1 MRDYLRYQFWDWI
14 LCTLISIGLSMN
26 VLSGFIIDDLDQRV
40 PMLIVVSAVISFVC
54 LLAAYNRA
62 SSIAGI
68 IAGVVV
74 AVILLVISWR
84 NDTFINDEN
93 NETQIFYIVAVLMAL
108 AVFLVCRWR
117 AGIIVLFLAGNVV
130 CAGASFLEFPCRLWA
145 YILFLAACAAIFFYR
160 TYVRS
165 VLKSR
170 SGKVRFKGFMLQ
182 NMCVVLVALLLTCG
196 VYYGIIRPIDPPT
209 DDLTLIQRIMSFEL
223 LETLGVSTTR
233 TVLDQN
239 RYSTQEPEE
248 DRTTREMEESREEE
262 IEAGQNLPED
272 TEEQD
277 MGTELDTAPDQ
288 TTLAQA
294 ISYALK
300 HFWWV
305 WVIVIAAI
313 IVFLILLRRI
323 LRKRW
328 LATIDGLSREDGVYN
343 LYRFFLFGIARSGY
357 KRAPNLTL
365 EEFWELRKNQ
375 LSKFDTDG
383 VDFGQL
389 TETYRKVYFGRQPV
403 SEEEYAD
410 YLTYYKGFH
419 RHVRKEGGFWR
430 YLILYFR
437 L

>member
-1 MRDYLRYQFWDWI
+1 MRQYLRYGYWDWI
-14 LCTLISIGLSMN
+14 MCTLISIGLSMN
-26 VLSGFIIDDLDQRV
+26 ILSGFIIDDLDQRV
-40 PMLIVVSAVISFVC
+40 PMLIVVSAAITFVC
-54 LLAAYNRA
+54 LLAAFNRA

-68 IAGVVV
+68 LVGIALAIV
-74 AVILLVISWR
+74 LLVFSWR
-84 NDTFINDEN
+84 SSMFSNDEG
-93 NETQIFYIVAVLMAL
+93 NETLIFYIVSVLMAL
-108 AVFLVCRWR
+108 AVFLICRRR
-117 AGIIVLFLAGNVV
+117 AGIIVLFIAGNIV

-145 YILFLAACAAIFFYR
+145 YLLFLAATAAIFFYR
-160 TYVRS
+160 TYVCS
-165 VLKSR
+165 VLQSR

-182 NMCVVLVALLLTCG
+182 NVCMVLVALVLTCG
-196 VYYGIIRPIDPPT
+196 IYYGIVRPLDPPT
-209 DDLTLIQRIMSFEL
+209 DDLTLIQRMMSFEL
-223 LETLGVSTTR
+223 LETLGVSQTR
-233 TVLDQN
+233 TVLDEN
-239 RYSTQEPEE
+239 RYSTQEP
-248 DRTTREMEESREEE
+248 DDQRTTREREESRQEE
-262 IEAGQNLPED
+262 IEAAQNLPED

-277 MGTELDTAPDQ
+277 MGSEIDTAPE
-288 TTLAQA
+288 TTTPAQA
-294 ISYALK
+294 ITYALK
-300 HFWWV
+300 HYWWV
-305 WVIVIAAI
+305 LVIIIAAI
-313 IVFLILLRRI
+313 IVFLILLRRY

-403 SEEEYAD
+403 SEAEYAD
-410 YLTYYKGFH
+410 YLKYYSGFH
-419 RHVRKEGGFWR
+419 QHVRKEGGFWR